1 MKILNGLDIIE
12 ALKHYLPR
20 LTKAQLKRI
29 VEIDDDYL
37 LTIYLISAYNVYE
50 VSRHMERCYM
60 ITNPEKLDSMKIDVD
75 LFLKEVREFAFDALE
90 VIKRKEEI
98 ERTQKAKKEDGNI

>member
-1 MKILNGLDIIE
+1 MKILNGLEIIE

-20 LTKAQLKRI
+20 LINAQLKRI

-50 VSRHMERCYM
+50 VSHHTERCYM
-60 ITNPEKLDSMKIDVD
+60 ITNPEKLDSIKIDVD

-98 ERTQKAKKEDGNI
+98 ERIQKTIKDDGNT